1 MKKQIAAAMM
11 GMICF
16 GALTACAPQKPAD
29 RTIINK
35 DGKQIV
41 VVEDKQSI
49 KEKEV
54 ALDKIMSIE
63 GIRVLDWISEDII
76 LIMKDNESMPQIQTE
91 GGLVYPKNFY
101 EYHIKTNEEKLIADS
116 EVNMLGGVLSPD
128 KRHIFYREGV
138 EESLTG
144 FILNRETGKKT
155 QVTKTDHIS
164 FYEGRWIDNDT
175 VIFASFPEGKI
186 YTADVNG
193 KITEIPVRQKGMLN
207 NAVKLG
213 SSIYYTTI
221 DGRLYVQEQDKGEK
235 DTKQLGENVLWL
247 IPSPDMTK
255 FAIVKRTAETE
266 MTLYITDLKGK
277 ELKTL
282 SKATQIYGTNW
293 SPDGSEI
300 AYSTMNMNS
309 FLWGIFVAD
318 TERGDIVQIATDF
331 QNVADPL
338 RWSPSGKQISSTDIK
353 VEETG
358 YKVIT
363 NLLQLK

>member
-1 MKKQIAAAMM
+1 MKKQFAAAMI
-11 GMICF
+11 GIICF
-16 GALTACAPQKPAD
+16 SALTACAPQKPTD

-35 DGKQIV
+35 EGKQIV
-41 VVEDKQSI
+41 VVEDKQSV
-49 KEKEV
+49 KEKEI
-54 ALDKIMSIE
+54 ALDKIVSIE

-76 LIMKDNESMPQIQTE
+76 LIMKDNENMPKIQTE
-91 GGLVYPKNFY
+91 GGMVFPKNFY
-101 EYHIKTNEEKLIADS
+101 EYNIKTNEEKLVANS

-128 KRHIFYREGV
+128 KKSIFYREGV

-155 QVTKTDHIS
+155 QVTDIDNIS

-175 VIFASFPEGKI
+175 VIFASFPKSKI

-193 KITEIPVRQKGMLN
+193 KITEIPVMQKGMLN

-213 SSIYYTTI
+213 RNIYYTTI
-221 DGRLYVQEQDKGEK
+221 DGRLYVQEQDLGGK

-247 IPSPDMTK
+247 IPSPDMTR
-255 FAIVKRTAETE
+255 FAMVKRTAETE
-266 MTLYITDLKGK
+266 MTLYITDLESKV
-277 ELKTL
+277 LKTL

-293 SPDGSEI
+293 SPDGSDI
-300 AYSTMNMNS
+300 AYSTMNMNNS
-309 FLWGIFVAD
+309 PGGIFVAD
-318 TERGDIVQIATDF
+318 TESGDIVQIATDF

-338 RWSPSGKQISSTDIK
+338 RWSPSGKQISLTDIR
-353 VEETG
+353 VEEAG
-358 YKVIT
+358 YKVTT